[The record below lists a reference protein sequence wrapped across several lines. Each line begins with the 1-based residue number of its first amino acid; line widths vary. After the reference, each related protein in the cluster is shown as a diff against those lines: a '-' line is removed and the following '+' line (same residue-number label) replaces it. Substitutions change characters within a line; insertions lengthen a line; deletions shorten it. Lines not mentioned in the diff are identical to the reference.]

1 MKKVGFAVF
10 SAILLVALVSCV
22 THLDQPYRRLT
33 GGAIR
38 EAEASFSRA
47 RVYTARGDFH
57 RAITEYT
64 RGLATLP
71 NSILA
76 LTNRGMAHSAMANW
90 DMAIAD
96 FSCIAIP
103 VLEKRSSVAP
113 SLGSSARGG
122 LEGFFIHTE
131 RTYVEAML

>member
-10 SAILLVALVSCV
+10 SAILFAALVSCV
-22 THLDQPYRRLT
+22 THPDQPYRRLT

-47 RVYTARGDFH
+47 RVYVARGDFN

-64 RGLATLP
+64 RGLVTLP
-71 NSILA
+71 NSIMA

-90 DMAIAD
+90 DMAIVD
-96 FSCIAIP
+96 FSA
-103 VLEKRSSVAP
+103 VLVIDP
-113 SLGSSARGG
+113 NNARARE
-122 LEGFFIHTE
+122 LLTAA
-131 RTYVEAML
+131 EAMAGQ